1 MNVQALPMH
10 RFIDHDGNLVGQLP
24 NWADIET
31 LVGFYRDMVLTR
43 TYDQKAVAL
52 QRTGKLGTYPS
63 HLGSE
68 AIGIAVGRALKPMTS
83 LSLIIAIC
91 LRCGVVAL
99 VWKKTF
105 NIGAAIG
112 AAVTLRQKA
121 ALSQAE
127 TCHFVSQSQH
137 NVHMRSAL
145 LLR

>member
-68 AIGIAVGRALKPMTS
+68 AIGIAVGRALKTDDVFVPYYRDMP
-83 LSLIIAIC
+83 AMWC
-91 LRCGVVAL
+91 RG
-99 VWKKTF
+99 
-105 NIGAAIG
+105 IGMEKNLQYWGGDERGSDFAPEG
-112 AAVTLRQKA
+112 
-121 ALSQAE
+121 SPP
-127 TCHFVSQSQH
+127 
-137 NVHMRSAL
+137 
-145 LLR
+145 